1 MGCATH
7 FDRSRG
13 EQDSGRFD
21 MAASDSASTQTGERQ
36 RGRGRHRRPMP
47 TWALVLVLLVACPL
61 ATYGVFSLANLVVN
75 ATTVTVTTGAWGV
88 PVGGSIEYSPMCGW
102 GGTDG
107 CPYHVA
113 PGSTYVTTLELS
125 PYFEGRSVTL
135 SVPSPFRLVS
145 TSPTLPASVPAGG
158 LDITITLS
166 LPSTSGEYSFLGS
179 VTFG

>member
-1 MGCATH
+1 
-7 FDRSRG
+7 
-13 EQDSGRFD
+13 
-21 MAASDSASTQTGERQ
+21 MAASDSLSTETEPPR
-36 RGRGRHRRPMP
+36 RGWGRHRRQVP

-61 ATYGVFSLANLVVN
+61 AAYGVFDLANFVVN
-75 ATTVTVTTGAWGV
+75 ATTVTVTTGAWSV
-88 PVGGSIEYSPMCGW
+88 PVGGSVEYSPMCGW
-102 GGTDG
+102 GVADG

-135 SVPSPFRLVS
+135 SVPGPFRLVS
-145 TSPTLPASVPAGG
+145 TSPSLPASIPAGG

-166 LPSTSGEYSFLGS
+166 LPSTPGEYSFLGS